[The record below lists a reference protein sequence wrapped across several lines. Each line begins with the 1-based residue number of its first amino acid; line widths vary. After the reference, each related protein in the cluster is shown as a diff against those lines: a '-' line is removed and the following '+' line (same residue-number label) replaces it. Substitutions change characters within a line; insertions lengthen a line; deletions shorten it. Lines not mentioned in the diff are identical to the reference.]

1 MARKTIE
8 ELKAEAR
15 EFIEDF
21 KRQQGKSKLDPY
33 REIIEML
40 RNEGLS
46 YAKVAE
52 FLNKRAGLK
61 VSSSTVRMYVKES
74 VEKDNEKDNDDNDEQ
89 NGEQTQSFYS

>member
-1 MARKTIE
+1 MARKTID
-8 ELKAEAR
+8 ELKAEAV
-15 EFIEDF
+15 EFVEEY

-61 VSSSTVRMYVKES
+61 VSSSTVRMYVKENI
-74 VEKDNEKDNDDNDEQ
+74 EKDASSDEQ
-89 NGEQTQSFYS
+89 SNVYGFNG

>member
-8 ELKAEAR
+8 ELKAEAV
-15 EFIEDF
+15 EFVEEY

-61 VSSSTVRMYVKES
+61 VSSSTVRMYVKENI
-74 VEKDNEKDNDDNDEQ
+74 EKDASSDEQ
-89 NGEQTQSFYS
+89 SNVYGFNG